1 MDAPIETKW
10 TDLGLI
16 QYKKAWDKQLELFDA
31 VLKAKETEQTI
42 PGELLFCEHPHVYT
56 LGKNGFRKN
65 LLIGDDML
73 KEKGIDFY
81 QIERGGDITYHGPGQ
96 VVGYP
101 VFDLDQLNFSPK
113 EFVFGIE
120 SIIIRVLKHY
130 DIHASRIE
138 NAAGVWINAGHPAKA
153 RKIAAVGFRIHR
165 KVSMHGFALNVNT
178 DLDFFK
184 LIIPCG
190 IADKGVTSL
199 EKELGRKVDPEEIK
213 DYLRQEF
220 ETIFNLKMITEG

>member
-1 MDAPIETKW
+1 MEPPIETRWK
-10 TDLGLI
+10 DLGLI
-16 QYKKAWDKQLELFDA
+16 EYKKAWDRQLKLFQT
-31 VLKAKETEQTI
+31 VLEAKEHDI
-42 PGELLFCEHPHVYT
+42 SVKGNLLFCEHPHVYT

-73 KEKGIDFY
+73 KQKGIGFF

-96 VVGYP
+96 IVGYP
-101 VFDLDQLNFSPK
+101 IFDLDSINFSPK

-120 SIIIRVLKHY
+120 SIMIRVLKHY
-130 DIHASRIE
+130 GLHASRIE
-138 NAAGVWINAGHPAKA
+138 NAAGVWLDAGHPAKA

-178 DLDFFK
+178 DMDYFK
-184 LIIPCG
+184 LIVPCG

-199 EKELGRKVDPEEIK
+199 QKELGRAVDPEEVKKYI
-213 DYLRQEF
+213 LEEF
-220 ETIFNLKMITEG
+220 ETIFNLKMIS

>member
-1 MDAPIETKW
+1 MEPTVETRW
-10 TDLGLI
+10 QDLGLI
-16 QYKKAWDKQLELFDA
+16 DYKKAWNKQLELFHSI
-31 VLKAKETEQTI
+31 LEAKEK
-42 PGELLFCEHPHVYT
+42 GMDSHNELLFCEHPHVYT

-73 KEKGIDFY
+73 KQKNIGFY

-101 VFDLDQLNFSPK
+101 IFDLEKLNFSPK

-130 DIHASRIE
+130 GLHASRIE
-138 NAAGVWINAGHPAKA
+138 HAAGVWLDAVHPAKA

-178 DLDFFK
+178 DLDYFK
-184 LIIPCG
+184 LIVPCG
-190 IADKGVTSL
+190 IADKGVTSMR
-199 EKELGRKVDPEEIK
+199 KELGKAIDPQEVKEYI
-213 DYLRQEF
+213 LQEF
-220 ETIFNLKMITEG
+220 ETLFNVKMIS

>member
-1 MDAPIETKW
+1 MDSPTETRF

-16 QYKKAWDKQLELFDA
+16 EYKKAWDKQLKLFNGILD
-31 VLKAKETEQTI
+31 AKESETLV
-42 PGELLFCEHPHVYT
+42 PNELLFCEHPHVYT

-73 KEKGIDFY
+73 KQKGIGFH

-96 VVGYP
+96 IVGYP
-101 VFDLDQLNFSPK
+101 IFDLDKLVISPK

-120 SIIIRVLKHY
+120 SIIIRVLKKY
-130 DIHASRIE
+130 NIYASRIE
-138 NAAGVWINAGHPAKA
+138 NAAGVWIDANHPAKA
-153 RKIAAVGFRIHR
+153 RKIAAVGMRIHR

-178 DLDFFK
+178 DLDYFK

-190 IADKGVTSL
+190 ITDKGVTSL
-199 EKELGRKVDPEEIK
+199 RKELGTPVNPDEVKQ
-213 DYLRQEF
+213 YLLEEF
-220 ETIFNLKMITEG
+220 ETIFNIKISS